1 MSILITPDSGP
12 AAAPAR
18 RARGRARRFAVPLSR
33 STVVGLLLVAVNV
46 VVALAA
52 PLLAPYSPTQP
63 DALSAIEGPS
73 GAHLLGTDQL
83 GRDVLSRVLYGGRY
97 ALLISLTATVLTVV
111 VGTILGCLAA
121 YRRGWLDEILMRIL
135 DSILSVPAILALLV
149 VVTALGSGAPVII
162 LAATIVYCPALIRV
176 VRAAALSIVGL
187 DYVTAARARGEGF
200 WPVLAREIWPNILD
214 VVMVEFA
221 MRASWIVLLI
231 SSLSFLGFG
240 ANPPTPDWGLM
251 VSENRS
257 LLTVVPMA
265 TVAPIIALA
274 SLIVGL
280 NLAADGV
287 AKARGIDRITGGL
300 R

>member
-1 MSILITPDSGP
+1 MSILIKTDSVSG
-12 AAAPAR
+12 PAR
-18 RARGRARRFAVPLSR
+18 RARGRRFALPVSR
-33 STVVGLLLVAVNV
+33 STFVGLLLVAVNV

-52 PLLAPYSPTQP
+52 PLLAPYAPTQP

-97 ALLISLTATVLTVV
+97 AMLISLSATVLTVV
-111 VGTILGCLAA
+111 IGTILGCLAA
-121 YRRGWLDEILMRIL
+121 YRRGWLDEVLMRIL
-135 DSILSVPAILALLV
+135 DSVLSVPAILALLV

-162 LAATIVYCPALIRV
+162 LAATVVYCPALIRV

-200 WPVLAREIWPNILD
+200 WPVLVRELWPNILD

-265 TVAPIIALA
+265 TVAPIVALA
-274 SLIVGL
+274 SLIIGL
-280 NLAADGV
+280 NLAADGI

>member
-1 MSILITPDSGP
+1 MTDLALRPRRSRVRRISL
-12 AAAPAR
+12 PAR
-18 RARGRARRFAVPLSR
+18 PSLL
-33 STVVGLLLVAVNV
+33 VGLFLVGLNV

-52 PLLAPYSPTQP
+52 PLLAPYSPTTP
-63 DALSAIEGPS
+63 NALAAIEGS
-73 GAHLLGTDQL
+73 SSAHWLGTDQL

-97 ALLISLTATVLTVV
+97 AMTISLTAALLTVV
-111 VGTILGCLAA
+111 LGTVLGCLTA
-121 YRRGWLDEILMRIL
+121 YRRGWFDEVLMRIL

-162 LAATIVYCPALIRV
+162 LAATIVYCPAMIRV
-176 VRAAALSIVGL
+176 VRAAALSVVGL

-200 WPVLAREIWPNILD
+200 WPIMAREIWPNILD
-214 VVMVEFA
+214 VVLVEFA
-221 MRASWIVLLI
+221 MRASWVVLLV

-257 LLTVVPMA
+257 LLTVVPLA
-265 TVAPIIALA
+265 TIAPIIALA
-274 SLIVGL
+274 SLIIGL